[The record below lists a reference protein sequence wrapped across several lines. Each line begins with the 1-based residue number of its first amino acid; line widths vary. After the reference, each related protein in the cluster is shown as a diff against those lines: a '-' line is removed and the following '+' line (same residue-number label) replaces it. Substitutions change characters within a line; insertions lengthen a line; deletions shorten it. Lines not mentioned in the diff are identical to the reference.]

1 MVTDGAVIGD
11 DVTVE
16 GATADS
22 RALVAGQ
29 LFVAIVADRDG
40 HDYVADAVAAGATAY
55 LSERGAWPNIESTA
69 ILVDSTRDALA
80 AVGRAARG
88 RLPGAVIG
96 VTGSVGKTSTKDLI
110 ASVLAGS
117 RRTFASERSFNNE
130 LGVPLTLIN
139 APDDVEVVVVEMG
152 ARGLG
157 HIEQLCAIARPTIGV
172 VTAIA
177 DAHVEQFGSIE
188 AVAQG
193 KGELIESLRE
203 DGVAV
208 LNAADPRVLAMAR
221 RTRARVLTF
230 GEGGD
235 LVATDAVI
243 HDDLTSTFTAKTPW
257 GSEAVVL
264 GARGAHNIDNAL
276 AALAVAGAVGVALD
290 AAVAGLRTPRSSPW
304 RMELHRT
311 RSGARL
317 INDSYNA
324 NPTSTAAALRA
335 LAALPAQRRVAVL
348 GVMAELGAVSEVQHR
363 AVYELARSLGIDV
376 LAVAAPA
383 YGAAGVG
390 SIDEALERI
399 GELGPD
405 DAILVKG
412 SRVAGLDKLA
422 VQLLER

>member
-1 MVTDGAVIGD
+1 MSGT
-11 DVTVE
+11 
-16 GATADS
+16 
-22 RALVAGQ
+22 
-29 LFVAIVADRDG
+29 
-40 HDYVADAVAAGATAY
+40 
-55 LSERGAWPNIESTA
+55 
-69 ILVDSTRDALA
+69 
-80 AVGRAARG
+80 
-88 RLPGAVIG
+88 VIG

-110 ASVLAGS
+110 ASALAAS
-117 RRTFASERSFNNE
+117 RRMFASEKSFNNE

-157 HIEQLCAIARPTIGV
+157 HIEQLCTIARPTIAV
-172 VTAIA
+172 VTAVG
-177 DAHVEQFGSIE
+177 DAHVEQFGSVD

-193 KGELIESLRE
+193 KGELVESLPD

-221 RTRARVLTF
+221 RTRATVVTF

-235 LVATDAVI
+235 VVARDVVM

-257 GSEAVVL
+257 GTATVVL

-276 AALAVAGAVGVALD
+276 AALAVAGAIAVPLD
-290 AAVAGLRTPRSSPW
+290 IAAAGLRNPRWSPW

-311 RSGARL
+311 RRGARV

-324 NPTSTAAALRA
+324 NPTSMAAALRA
-335 LAALPAQRRVAVL
+335 LAAVPARRRVAVL
-348 GVMAELGAVSEVQHR
+348 GVMAELGATSEAQHR
-363 AVYELARSLGIDV
+363 AVHALATGLGIDV

-383 YGAAGVG
+383 YGGAGAASV
-390 SIDEALERI
+390 DEALERI
-399 GELGPD
+399 GELGAD

-412 SRVAGLDKLA
+412 SRVAGLDVLA
-422 VQLLER
+422 ARLLEEVTP

>member
-40 HDYVADAVAAGATAY
+40 HDFVGAAVAAGAPAY

-80 AVGRAARG
+80 AFGHAARG
-88 RLPGAVIG
+88 RVPAAVIG

-193 KGELIESLRE
+193 KGELIESLRD

-243 HDDLTSTFTAKTPW
+243 YDDLTSTFTAKTPW